1 MKNLYKGI
9 FLFTLPFLFFLP
21 ACKTSKKTTSGGTGA
36 VNNFAKAKNIE
47 HFSYITFKSKIVLND
62 AKNQSELKSPADIHI
77 KRDSAI
83 WISARPAM
91 GIEAMRVLARKD
103 SLFALDRINKIF
115 YAYSWK
121 SLSEKL
127 KFKISYQL
135 LEELLLGNLP
145 TVEAEWRESAAEKS
159 ETAMHFHVQLSDVFC
174 KAEVAKN
181 NGRMQK
187 LTVNDVNMNIMEA
200 EFLDFIKS
208 GEHDTATR
216 LKAYLFTKDFGAN
229 PMIWTEIE
237 HQKINFPAQSPAFH
251 FSVPPSFEKK

>member
-1 MKNLYKGI
+1 M
-9 FLFTLPFLFFLP
+9 
-21 ACKTSKKTTSGGTGA
+21 
-36 VNNFAKAKNIE
+36 
-47 HFSYITFKSKIVLND
+47 
-62 AKNQSELKSPADIHI
+62 
-77 KRDSAI
+77 
-83 WISARPAM
+83 SARPAM

-121 SLSEKL
+121 SVSEKL
-127 KFKISYQL
+127 KFKLSYQL

-145 TVEAEWRESAAEKS
+145 TVEKEWNESAAEKS
-159 ETAMHFHVQLSDVFC
+159 ENALHFFVQLPEFFC
-174 KAEVAKN
+174 KAEIAKN

-187 LTVNDVNMNIMEA
+187 LTVNDVNMNIIEA
-200 EFLDFIKS
+200 EFFEFIKS

-216 LKAYLFTKDFGAN
+216 LKAFLFTKDFGAN

-237 HQKINFPAQSPAFH
+237 HQKINFPAQCPAFH